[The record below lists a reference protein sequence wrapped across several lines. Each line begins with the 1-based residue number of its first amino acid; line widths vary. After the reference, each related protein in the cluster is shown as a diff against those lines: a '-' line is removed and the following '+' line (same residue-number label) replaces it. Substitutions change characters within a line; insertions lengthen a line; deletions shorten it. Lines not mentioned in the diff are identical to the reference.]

1 MAASYKVCEYIEN
14 SRCEIRDFIN
24 DYKKSKK
31 NNSYDKSE
39 YERYILKGYDHINE
53 FFLNKASD
61 MIVEQDILKS
71 INKDIDCKL
80 LIGKYMGELKIIKE
94 IQTN

>member
-1 MAASYKVCEYIEN
+1 M
-14 SRCEIRDFIN
+14 
-24 DYKKSKK
+24 
-31 NNSYDKSE
+31 
-39 YERYILKGYDHINE
+39 KGYDDINE

-61 MIVEQDILKS
+61 IIIEHDVWRS

-94 IQTN
+94 IQIN

>member
-1 MAASYKVCEYIEN
+1 MN
-14 SRCEIRDFIN
+14 
-24 DYKKSKK
+24 
-31 NNSYDKSE
+31 
-39 YERYILKGYDHINE
+39 
-53 FFLNKASD
+53 FLNKASD